1 MYRADVSDLPPLASL
16 RSFESAARH
25 LSFRAAAAELS
36 VTQSAI
42 SHQVAELERRL
53 GVKLFHRHSR
63 RVALTTAG
71 EQYHP
76 YLRDAFDRIAQGT
89 ALVRA
94 TIAPTRDL
102 DVQVYVTVAVRWLI
116 PRLHSFTAA
125 NPDVRVRFNTSQLD
139 WEFDETAADV
149 AIVCT
154 ARPQRPGLH
163 ATHLFDAQ
171 LSPVCSPA
179 LVHGG
184 IGMRQPADLVNHS
197 LLQVYT
203 AADEWS
209 VWLQAAGVPADL
221 GQSGPRFDSYLLAL
235 EAAIDGQGVAIVP
248 RFLAAADLRS
258 GRLVAPFALQV
269 PQPRRWYLV
278 CRNDRR
284 DDPRVVAFRDWL
296 RDQVGDDPEIPSSHP
311 GSDAHG

>member
-1 MYRADVSDLPPLASL
+1 MPDLPPLASL
-16 RSFESAARH
+16 RAFESAARH
-25 LSFRAAAAELS
+25 LSFRAAADELS

-53 GVKLFHRHSR
+53 GAKLFERHNR
-63 RVALTTAG
+63 RVALTPAG

-76 YLRDAFDRIAQGT
+76 YLREAFDRIAQGT

-94 TIAPTRDL
+94 AGAPSREL

-116 PRLHSFTAA
+116 PRLHSFTTAH
-125 NPDVRVRFNTSQLD
+125 PEVRVRFNTSHLD
-139 WEFDETAADV
+139 WEFDETAGDV

-154 ARPQRPGLH
+154 ARPERPGLH

-171 LSPVCSPA
+171 LTPVCSPSV
-179 LVHGG
+179 LHGG
-184 IGMRQPADLVNHS
+184 IGMRQPADLVNHA
-197 LLQVYT
+197 LLQLYT

-209 VWLQAAGVPADL
+209 VWLRAAGLPADV

-235 EAAIDGQGVAIVP
+235 EAAIDGQGVAIAP

-284 DDPRVVAFRDWL
+284 DDPRVTAFRNWL
-296 RDQVGDDPEIPSSHP
+296 RTEIANDPDLTIPGFP
-311 GSDAHG
+311 

>member
-1 MYRADVSDLPPLASL
+1 MPNLPPLASL
-16 RSFESAARH
+16 RAFESAARH
-25 LSFRAAAAELS
+25 LSFRAAADELS

-53 GVKLFHRHSR
+53 GVKLFDRHSR
-63 RVALTTAG
+63 RVALTPAG

-76 YLRDAFDRIAQGT
+76 YLREAFDRIAQGT
-89 ALVRA
+89 ALVRSLGS
-94 TIAPTRDL
+94 PSRDL

-116 PRLHSFTAA
+116 PRLHSFTTAH
-125 NPDVRVRFNTSQLD
+125 PEVRVRFNTSHLD
-139 WEFDETAADV
+139 WEFDETAGDV

-154 ARPQRPGLH
+154 GRPERPGLH

-171 LSPVCSPA
+171 LTPVCSPA

-197 LLQVYT
+197 LLQLYT
-203 AADEWS
+203 AADEWP
-209 VWLQAAGVPADL
+209 VWLRAAGVPADV

-248 RFLAAADLRS
+248 RFLAAADLRG
-258 GRLVAPFALQV
+258 GRLVAPFTLQV

-284 DDPRVVAFRDWL
+284 DDPRVRAFRDWL
-296 RDQVGDDPEIPSSHP
+296 RVEIAADP
-311 GSDAHG
+311 DL